1 MGPSWVGTSGG
12 VWKKRSVTGC
22 AAPAP
27 AAGLGEEVDSYW
39 VCAPSVTS
47 QEVRETELE
56 AESETISKP
65 ESCPENEKVEGK
77 SDEAESVMEESAYNQ
92 KI

>member
-1 MGPSWVGTSGG
+1 MRSFTGG
-12 VWKKRSVTGC
+12 

-27 AAGLGEEVDSYW
+27 AAGLGEEVESYR

-47 QEVRETELE
+47 QEIGVK

-65 ESCPENEKVEGK
+65 VSCPENEKVEGQ